1 MSLKWHRPAWLA
13 ALVIFFLG
21 WVASAHAEP
30 PLPPSPSPSYI
41 RDEAGWLSPSAF
53 RALDEKLKAYE
64 RETSSQFVVAIFPEI
79 PEGVELFDFSQR
91 LYQKWEVGQAGK
103 DNGAILVIFAND
115 RKLRIHTG
123 KGMEGALPDARC
135 IQIISNV
142 IAPELRKGDREGAVN
157 AGVDAMIAAAK
168 GEYVGD
174 GSTRLDG
181 QGGSGNGLI
190 VLLILA
196 FVLYMIFFS
205 GPSRGGM
212 SGTDILISVL
222 GSTRSSGGWGDSGGG
237 FSGGGGGGG
246 FSGGGGSSGGG
257 GASGSW

>member
-1 MSLKWHRPAWLA
+1 MSLTWHRPAWLA
-13 ALVIFFLG
+13 ALLICLFG
-21 WVASAHAEP
+21 WVASVQAEP
-30 PLPPSPSPSYI
+30 PLPASPSPSYV
-41 RDEAGWLSPSAF
+41 RDDAGWLSASAR
-53 RALDEKLKAYE
+53 RALDEKLEAYE

-79 PEGVELFDFSQR
+79 PEGAELFDFSQR
-91 LYQKWEVGQAGK
+91 LYQKWQVGQAGK

-123 KGMEGALPDARC
+123 KGMEGAMPDARC

-142 IAPELRKGDREGAVN
+142 IAPELRKGDREGAVE

-181 QGGSGNGLI
+181 QGGSGNGWI
-190 VLLILA
+190 VLLVML
-196 FVLYMIFFS
+196 FVLYVIFRS
-205 GPSRGGM
+205 GSSQGRGGM
-212 SGTDILISVL
+212 NGADILISVL
-222 GSTRSSGGWGDSGGG
+222 GSTRSSGGW
-237 FSGGGGGGG
+237 GGGGG